1 MNLGLIGNPVEKSI
15 SPQLQ
20 KILFKELDLSNFR
33 YEKYEITPDNLPSFF
48 EEFDNKKFDGIN
60 ITIPYKE
67 TSLQFIH
74 EVDTNAKILGN
85 INCIKRTDHILK
97 GYNTDSHGFEM
108 LLKNN
113 SISIN
118 SNRCIVLG
126 AGGSAR
132 TVIKTLIDRGAESI
146 TIKNKSIENALK
158 IKLYAEKLGGKNI
171 EIYTKSDS
179 RFDIAINTT
188 PLGMYQDEQDRS
200 FFDIPVDKNSIL
212 IDLIYVS
219 SHTLFLNRYKNKVKK
234 SVNGLE
240 MLIFQAI
247 KSIEIWTE
255 TTYNVDQKLDSIK
268 KQLEKVIC

>member
-1 MNLGLIGNPVEKSI
+1 MI
-15 SPQLQ
+15 
-20 KILFKELDLSNFR
+20 R
-33 YEKYEITPDNLPSFF
+33 
-48 EEFDNKKFDGIN
+48 KKFDGIN

-74 EVDTNAKILGN
+74 EVDSDAKILGN
-85 INCIKRTDHILK
+85 INCIKRTNNILK
-97 GYNTDSHGFEM
+97 GYNTDSYGFEM

-132 TVIKTLIDRGAESI
+132 TVIKSLIDQGAESI

-171 EIYTKSDS
+171 EIYTKSDR

-188 PLGMYQDEQDRS
+188 PLGMYQDEQDKS

-219 SHTLFLNRYKNKVKK
+219 SQTLFLNRYKNKVKK

>member
-1 MNLGLIGNPVEKSI
+1 MNLGLIGNPIEKSI

-33 YEKYEITPDNLPSFF
+33 YEKYEITLDNLPSFF
-48 EEFDNKKFDGIN
+48 EKFDNKKFDGIN

-74 EVDTNAKILGN
+74 EVDSDAKILGN
-85 INCIKRTDHILK
+85 INCIKRTGNILK
-97 GYNTDSHGFEM
+97 GYNTDSYGFEM

-118 SNRCIVLG
+118 SNHCIVLG

-132 TVIKTLIDRGAESI
+132 TVIKTLIDQGAESI

-179 RFDIAINTT
+179 KFDIAINTT
-188 PLGMYQDEQDRS
+188 PLGMYQDEQDKS
-200 FFDIPVDKNSIL
+200 FFDIPVDRNSIL

>member
-33 YEKYEITPDNLPSFF
+33 YEKYKITPDNLPSFF
-48 EEFDNKKFDGIN
+48 EKFDNKKFDGIN

-85 INCIKRTDHILK
+85 INCIKRTDNILK

-255 TTYNVDQKLDSIK
+255 TTYNVD
-268 KQLEKVIC
+268 

>member
-188 PLGMYQDEQDRS
+188 PLGMYQDEEDRS

>member
-20 KILFKELDLSNFR
+20 KILFNELDLSNFR
-33 YEKYEITPDNLPSFF
+33 YEKYEITPENLPSFF
-48 EEFDNKKFDGIN
+48 NKFDNKKFDGIN

-67 TSLQFIH
+67 SSLQYMH

-85 INCIKRTDHILK
+85 INCIKRIGNILK
-97 GYNTDSHGFEM
+97 GYNTDSYGFEM

-118 SNRCIVLG
+118 SNHCIVLG

-132 TVIKTLIDRGAESI
+132 TVIKTLIDQGAESI

-179 RFDIAINTT
+179 KFDIAINTT
-188 PLGMYQDEQDRS
+188 PLGMYQDEQDKS

-219 SHTLFLNRYKNKVKK
+219 SQTLFLNRYKNKVKK